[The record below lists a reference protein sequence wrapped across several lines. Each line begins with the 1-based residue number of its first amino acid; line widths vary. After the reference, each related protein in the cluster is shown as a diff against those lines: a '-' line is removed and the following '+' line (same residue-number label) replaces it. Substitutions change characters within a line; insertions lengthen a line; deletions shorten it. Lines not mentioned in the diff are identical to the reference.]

1 MEISGFCS
9 RCNSRKAITDVES
22 GEIVCGC
29 CGLVITEK
37 ILDQGP
43 EWRTFSSE
51 ELESRKR
58 TGDPTSLGRHD
69 RSLTT
74 VISKAD
80 RDSTGRVLNPAVRDS
95 MHRLRIWN
103 ARTQARASG
112 ERPLRRALME
122 LDKLKDKMALPEA
135 TAEKTAYIY
144 RKAVKHGLN
153 KGRSINAVLAAA
165 LYIACR
171 ESGQHRRIK
180 EIAKISNLTQKEIA
194 RSYRMLVLELDLKVP
209 QADPIKCVNVI
220 ANRGRLS
227 EKTKRKAIDLMKKVI
242 KTKVSSGKDPMG
254 LAASVIYLASLK
266 TGEVVTQKGLAA
278 TAGVTEVTVRNSCKN
293 LAESLKMN
301 YDRRNK
307 KWMRPR
313 IASISC

>member
-9 RCNSRKAITDVES
+9 GCNSRKTITDVES
-22 GEIVCGC
+22 GEIVCGS

-37 ILDQGP
+37 ILDQRP

-51 ELESRKR
+51 EFESRKR
-58 TGDPTSLGRHD
+58 TGGPTSLGRHD

-74 VISKAD
+74 VISKVD
-80 RDSTGRVLNPAVRDS
+80 RDSTGRVLDPVVRDS
-95 MHRLRIWN
+95 MYRLRMWN
-103 ARTQARASG
+103 TRTQTRAPG

-122 LDKLKDKMALPEA
+122 LDKLKDKMALPGV

-153 KGRSINAVLAAA
+153 KGRSISAVLAAA

-171 ESGQHRRIK
+171 ESGQHWRIRA
-180 EIAKISNLTQKEIA
+180 IAKISNIPQKEIA

-209 QADPIKCVNVI
+209 QVDPVKCINIV
-220 ANRGRLS
+220 ANRGQLS
-227 EKTKRKAIDLMKKVI
+227 EKTKRKAIKLMKKVT
-242 KTKVSSGKDPMG
+242 KTKISSGKDPMG
-254 LAASVIYLASLK
+254 LAASVIYLTSLE
-266 TGEVVTQKGLAA
+266 TGEAITRKGLAA
-278 TAGVTEVTVRNSCKN
+278 TAGVTEVTVRNTCKN
-293 LAESLKMN
+293 LAESLELN

-307 KWMRPR
+307 KSMRSGL
-313 IASISC
+313 ASVSC